1 MMTRT
6 GSTISGA
13 ILLAGMLLA
22 GGAGAQQTAP
32 GQAGTRALPARQGQG
47 GLAGLEVKVSERA
60 PAPWLQEDP
69 GARAYAQAREALNGR
84 RYREA
89 AEAFA
94 ALRQQY
100 PRSGYAPDSYYWQAF
115 SLSRLG
121 AQADYRRARD
131 LLRSQIDS
139 YPTASTL
146 ADARELL
153 LRVESQL
160 ARGGDAQAA
169 QTITQQATAACGPE
183 QELRAA
189 ALSALLNMNAE
200 RAIPLLKEVLESR
213 DACSAELRRQAVFL
227 ISQKMTDESVDIL
240 LDLAHRNPDPDPE
253 VREQAVFWLSQV
265 RSEEA
270 LDALQAILRESDDP
284 DVQEKA
290 VFAVS
295 QHRSERAGQIL
306 RQYAENASAPAALR
320 EQAIFWIGQTSG
332 GSQYLMEL
340 YGRLQDPE
348 LKEKAIFGISQ
359 QRGEA
364 NRQWLVERA
373 RSSSEPLELRKT
385 ALFWAGQAGAFTVEE
400 LRELF
405 RSFSDDELKEQVVF
419 VASQRN
425 EPSAVDFLMEVA
437 RNKDNGAMREKAIFW
452 LGQSKDPRAAEFLL
466 SLIRGG

>member
-1 MMTRT
+1 MTIT
-6 GSTISGA
+6 GLAVLMG
-13 ILLAGMLLA
+13 LLVAA
-22 GGAGAQQTAP
+22 GAGAQQTKGGGPA
-32 GQAGTRALPARQGQG
+32 ARARMTAEGS
-47 GLAGLEVKVSERA
+47 GLA

-69 GARAYAQAREALNGR
+69 GARAYAQAREALNAR

-89 AEAFA
+89 VEAFA

-100 PRSGYAPDSYYWQAF
+100 SRSVYVADSYYWQAF
-115 SLSRLG
+115 ALSRLG
-121 AQADYRRARD
+121 AQSDYRQARD
-131 LLRSQIDS
+131 LLRSQIDG
-139 YPTASTL
+139 YPNAGTI

-160 ARGGDAQAA
+160 ARAGDAQAA
-169 QTITQQATAACGPE
+169 QAVTQQAAAACGPE
-183 QELRAA
+183 EELRAA

-200 RAIPLLKEVLESR
+200 RAVPILKEVLQSR

-227 ISQKMTDESVDIL
+227 ISQHLTDETVGLL

-290 VFAVS
+290 IFAVS
-295 QHRSERAGQIL
+295 QHESERSTQIL
-306 RQYAENASAPAALR
+306 RQYAESASAPAALR
-320 EQAIFWIGQTSG
+320 EQAIFWIGQTRG
-332 GSQYLMEL
+332 GPQYLMEL
-340 YGRLQDPE
+340 YGRLQDPD

-359 QRGEA
+359 QKGEA
-364 NRQWLVERA
+364 SRRWLLERA
-373 RSSSEPLELRKT
+373 SSAAEPLELRKN
-385 ALFWAGQAGAFTVEE
+385 ALFWAGQAGAFTVGE

-405 RSFSDDELKEQVVF
+405 RAFSEDELREQVIF

-425 EPSAVDFLMEVA
+425 EPAAVDFLMEVA
-437 RNKDNGAMREKAIFW
+437 RDRNNGEMREKAIFW
-452 LGQSKDPRAAEFLL
+452 LGQSKDPRAADFLL
-466 SLIRGG
+466 SLIKGGGQ